1 VIKEFLTLERL
12 DNKNSVVGIKFLQWT
27 SIVGFLWTVL
37 FFIWN
42 VAFKFIGSLLA
53 VFVVILN
60 C

>member
-1 VIKEFLTLERL
+1 VIKEFLTLIRL

-42 VAFKFIGSLLA
+42 VAFKFIGDRFLQFSL
-53 VFVVILN
+53 
-60 C
+60 